1 MNNNLIIAGCNFIG
15 LYAAIKCLDNG
26 YNVTIIEKHNSFNDK
41 KNNYRIFNKNHNFY
55 INLLNKFSINYKKYV
70 LKYNEITHKII
81 SNIINKSKLI
91 SISSF
96 L

>member
-41 KNNYRIFNKNHNFY
+41 KIIIEFLTRITFF
-55 INLLNKFSINYKKYV
+55 I
-70 LKYNEITHKII
+70 
-81 SNIINKSKLI
+81 LI
-91 SISSF
+91 Y
-96 L
+96 